1 MFAALNTEIFH
12 GHLQNYC
19 VCLSPRN
26 IVQKYSQKCTF
37 SHLSLW
43 IAIANLPSE
52 LMLVHCQVSSNKLPV
67 GFFSWGFHNMIA
79 SGNLKLNCPSDPD
92 FWSCWLPLFLAW
104 YQLGMNLSCAILVP
118 RVFLWD
124 AACSHVWCHLSGVQ
138 LMTTYVLWCYN
149 HSKWHSSSQPFQDI
163 FDACRNKELLWT
175 DLLVLLLLN
184 YCMYI
189 FFFWKKMYSGK
200 AIAIYAKCFF
210 FFFFLTVVF
219 KLYIKLV

>member
-1 MFAALNTEIFH
+1 MAMMFTE
-12 GHLQNYC
+12 LL
-19 VCLSPRN
+19 CLPVS
-26 IVQKYSQKCTF
+26 QKYCAIPKMHVFPFVPMNCNCQFAFRTDVGSLPDIFKQK
-37 SHLSLW
+37 
-43 IAIANLPSE
+43 
-52 LMLVHCQVSSNKLPV
+52 MPV

-104 YQLGMNLSCAILVP
+104 YQPGMNLSCAILVP

-124 AACSHVWCHLSGVQ
+124 VACSHVWCNLSGVQ
-138 LMTTYVLWCYN
+138 LMTMYVLWCYN

-189 FFFWKKMYSGK
+189 FFFWKKN
-200 AIAIYAKCFF
+200 
-210 FFFFLTVVF
+210 VQW
-219 KLYIKLV
+219 